1 MADDRTSISP
11 EKLKQVLDR
20 LNDVL
25 SEAARLRTE
34 VMRQLT
40 EQRAAAQQHLS
51 PRKRKTARHK
61 R

>member
-1 MADDRTSISP
+1 MADDRASINP

-25 SEAARLRTE
+25 AEAAGLRTE

-40 EQRAAAQQHLS
+40 DQRAGEQQHLS
-51 PRKRKTARHK
+51 PRKRKTARH
-61 R
+61 RR

>member
-1 MADDRTSISP
+1 MADDRTPISA
-11 EKLKQVLDR
+11 EKLKQALDR

-40 EQRAAAQQHLS
+40 DQHAAAQQHLS
-51 PRKRKTARHK
+51 TGKRKTGHRK

>member
-1 MADDRTSISP
+1 MADDRTPISP

-25 SEAARLRTE
+25 SEAARLRSE

-51 PRKRKTARHK
+51 PRTRKAARHK

>member
-1 MADDRTSISP
+1 MADDRTPSSP

-25 SEAARLRTE
+25 SEAARLRSE

-40 EQRAAAQQHLS
+40 EQRNAAQQHLS
-51 PRKRKTARHK
+51 PRTRKTAQRK

>member
-1 MADDRTSISP
+1 MADDRTPISP

-25 SEAARLRTE
+25 AEAARLRTE

-40 EQRAAAQQHLS
+40 EQRAGAQQHLS
-51 PRKRKTARHK
+51 PRTRKTARHK

>member
-1 MADDRTSISP
+1 MADDRTPNNP

-40 EQRAAAQQHLS
+40 EQRAAVQQHLS
-51 PRKRKTARHK
+51 PRKRKTARQK